1 MHTRINKNNTQKKTV
16 LFCGPI
22 ENPINSGRYMIAG
35 MKQLGYTVVEYDYR
49 TNKKYEKDL
58 LTLVEKNKPL
68 YILILKGEKLSPALI
83 EHFKASGC
91 ITILCFTMSQIEDW
105 MVPFAKAHDFVITN
119 VESHLDY
126 FSQRGVKNIKWIHQG
141 FSPEFFGIDGTQIC
155 NNEKHYADIAMIG
168 SMGNPI
174 YRKRC
179 ELLMKLRRNN
189 FDIKWWGPH
198 LSRQL
203 KNIRYF
209 LGGVNRAWM
218 GKEVYMKDF
227 TDVVQHTKIFIGQDS
242 DIPCQGKYLSNRSF
256 AVMGCGG
263 FYLCRRTPGVEFAYR
278 VGKEI
283 DVFDTSDEM
292 VDKVLYYLRNEDK
305 RKRIA
310 LAGQKKV
317 LSHHSYKK
325 QMGKIFNWVNEHL

>member
-1 MHTRINKNNTQKKTV
+1 MHTKINKNSKQKKMV

-35 MKQLGYTVVEYDYR
+35 LKQLGYTVVEYDYR
-49 TNKKYEKDL
+49 MNKDYEKDL
-58 LTLVEKNKPL
+58 PALVEKYKPL
-68 YILILKGEKLSPALI
+68 YILTLKGEKLSPALI

-91 ITILCFTMSQIEDW
+91 ITILCFTMSQIEGW
-105 MVPFAKAHDFVITN
+105 MTAFARAHDFVITN
-119 VESHLDY
+119 VESHLSH

-141 FSPEFFGIDGTQIC
+141 FSPEFFGIDDAKVCDSETY
-155 NNEKHYADIAMIG
+155 YADIAMIG

-179 ELLMKLRRNN
+179 ELLMKLRRNKL
-189 FDIKWWGPH
+189 DIKWWGPH

-209 LGGVNRAWM
+209 LGGVHRAWM

-227 TDVVQHTKIFIGQDS
+227 ADVVQHTKIFIGQDS

-263 FYLCRRTPGVEFAYR
+263 FYLCRRTPGVEFAYE

-283 DVFDTSDEM
+283 DVFDTSDEI
-292 VDKVLYYLRNEDK
+292 VDKVLYYLKNEDK
-305 RKRIA
+305 RKQIA

-317 LSHHSYKK
+317 LNHYSYKN
-325 QMGKIFNWVNEHL
+325 QMRKIFSWVNEQL